1 MRVEIKPGQP
11 QSVGSAQVSV
21 VELRENSFLDHEG
34 KHSTKR
40 SAVLQVAGEPVE
52 VEEGSV
58 LGVGGTRTRVIRIS
72 ARKQLVR
79 LCGADDPP
87 GRFATMVEGFHN
99 AAAPFEA
106 SLAFAIEGA
115 NIVNDVLSRLDDHP
129 DTVAGFGDVLGR
141 AQKFLQHGRAGLA
154 GSGASQAVLAF
165 VDRYLGL
172 CAPLLDAVLSATHER
187 ELAE

>member
-21 VELRENSFLDHEG
+21 VELRDNRFLDHEG
-34 KHSTKR
+34 KPGSKR
-40 SAVLQVAGEPVE
+40 SAVLQVAGEPIE

-58 LGVGGTRTRVIRIS
+58 LDIGGTRCLVIRIS
-72 ARKQLVR
+72 ARKGLVR
-79 LCGADDPP
+79 LRGADDPP
-87 GRFATMVEGFHN
+87 GRFATMVEGFQN

-115 NIVNDVLSRLDDHP
+115 NIVNDVLGRLDDHP
-129 DTVAGFGDVLGR
+129 DTVAGFAAPLER
-141 AQKFLQHGRAGLA
+141 AKKYLQHGRAGLA
-154 GSGASQAVLAF
+154 GLGASQAVLAF

-187 ELAE
+187 ELAG